1 MLSKLV
7 ALLGILLYIP
17 NMIPR
22 AEAFQQLRPTSCNLR
37 QSALRNHYF
46 RTAVKAFPL
55 EDVVLIEHSSL
66 GIRRGMRWDEATKT
80 FQQGALS
87 ESVKQTQLLNFFKN
101 CFVPSGAIS
110 SDYYTYSLWRSA
122 QRFVSATSSVF
133 GTQALLLALGFKSN
147 KIGIAAATT
156 WVLKDALG
164 KVSRI
169 FWASKHGR
177 KFDSDAKKW
186 RFRSSILFATG
197 NGLEIFTYIVPSMF
211 LVSYPHIGVFVSA
224 EFMVTVRVIIMPLN

>member
-1 MLSKLV
+1 MFDMMPQL
-7 ALLGILLYIP
+7 
-17 NMIPR
+17 
-22 AEAFQQLRPTSCNLR
+22 EAFSVKVSPSLRLPCPGIGCNR
-37 QSALRNHYF
+37 HTTVMSAFLF
-46 RTAVKAFPL
+46 EKA
-55 EDVVLIEHSSL
+55 VLIEHSSL
-66 GIRRGMRWDEATKT
+66 GIKKAMRWDESSKT
-80 FQQGALS
+80 FQQYALGKS
-87 ESVKQTQLLNFFKN
+87 EKQTPLLNFFKN

-110 SDYYTYSLWRSA
+110 SDYYKYSLWRSA

-147 KIGIAAATT
+147 RIGIAAATT

-211 LVSYPHIGVFVSA
+211 LVRI
-224 EFMVTVRVIIMPLN
+224 

>member
-1 MLSKLV
+1 MISKV
-7 ALLGILLYIP
+7 AVLLGLLLCIFDIIP
-17 NMIPR
+17 QL
-22 AEAFQQLRPTSCNLR
+22 EAFSVKSSSSLRLPYLVSSSHR
-37 QSALRNHYF
+37 QMITMS
-46 RTAVKAFPL
+46 AFPL
-55 EDVVLIEHSSL
+55 EDAVLIEHSSL
-66 GIRRGMRWDEATKT
+66 GIKKAMRWDESTKS
-80 FQQGALS
+80 FQQYALS
-87 ESVKQTQLLNFFKN
+87 ESVKQTPLLNFFKN
-101 CFVPSGAIS
+101 CFVPSGVIS
-110 SDYYTYSLWRSA
+110 SDYYKYSLWRSA

-147 KIGIAAATT
+147 RIGIAAATT

-211 LVSYPHIGVFVSA
+211 LVSTKEWNGYENG
-224 EFMVTVRVIIMPLN
+224 EKEEKRRG

>member
-1 MLSKLV
+1 MMSKVAVLVGLLLYVMDIIPHVNAFHSCHFQPSKLQH
-7 ALLGILLYIP
+7 LSS
-17 NMIPR
+17 
-22 AEAFQQLRPTSCNLR
+22 LRTSKCTI
-37 QSALRNHYF
+37 SMS
-46 RTAVKAFPL
+46 TFPL
-55 EDVVLIEHSSL
+55 ENAVLIEHSSL
-66 GIRRGMRWDEATKT
+66 GIKKAVRWDDTSKT
-80 FQQGALS
+80 FTPYALS
-87 ESVKQTQLLNFFKN
+87 KTEKQTPLLNFFKN

-110 SDYYTYSLWRSA
+110 SDYYIYSLWRSA

-147 KIGIAAATT
+147 RIGIAAATT

-186 RFRSSILFATG
+186 RFRSSLLFATG

-211 LVSYPHIGVFVSA
+211 LVS
-224 EFMVTVRVIIMPLN
+224 

>member
-1 MLSKLV
+1 MNTLLFVLIV
-7 ALLGILLYIP
+7 ACLAQI
-17 NMIPR
+17 
-22 AEAFQQLRPTSCNLR
+22 ATSFAPQIRIRNCNAITKKTFG
-37 QSALRNHYF
+37 SF
-46 RTAVKAFPL
+46 TAIYSSNGPPEL
-55 EDVVLIEHSSL
+55 QPILIEHSNL
-66 GIRRGMRWDEATKT
+66 GIKRAMRWDESSKT
-80 FQQGALS
+80 FQQYALH
-87 ESVKQTQLLNFFKN
+87 ESVKQTPLLNFFKN

-110 SDYYTYSLWRSA
+110 SDYYTYSLWRLA

-147 KIGIAAATT
+147 RIGIAAATT

-211 LVSYPHIGVFVSA
+211 LVSLLCSQPAIVCFVIN
-224 EFMVTVRVIIMPLN
+224 RV

>member
-1 MLSKLV
+1 MAVLV
-7 ALLGILLYIP
+7 GLLLCMVD
-17 NMIPR
+17 MIPTLD
-22 AEAFQQLRPTSCNLR
+22 ALQLRKVTQPAGALSTSANVRYSHTLR
-37 QSALRNHYF
+37 
-46 RTAVKAFPL
+46 AFPL
-55 EDVVLIEHSSL
+55 ENAVFIEHSNL
-66 GIRRGMRWDEATKT
+66 GIKKAMRWDESSAA
-80 FQQGALS
+80 FQQQALS
-87 ESVKQTQLLNFFKN
+87 ESVKQTPLLNFFKN

-147 KIGIAAATT
+147 RIGIAAATT

-186 RFRSSILFATG
+186 RFRSSLLYATG

-211 LVSYPHIGVFVSA
+211 LVSVDIIKSSSQMLIYPICCSGQ
-224 EFMVTVRVIIMPLN
+224 

>member
-1 MLSKLV
+1 MISRVV
-7 ALLGILLYIP
+7 ALIGLLLCIVE
-17 NMIPR
+17 MIPKLD
-22 AEAFQQLRPTSCNLR
+22 AFHHSFTSSLKFQVANTKNSRILTTM
-37 QSALRNHYF
+37 SAF
-46 RTAVKAFPL
+46 SL
-55 EDVVLIEHSSL
+55 EDAVLIEHTNL
-66 GIRRGMRWDEATKT
+66 GIKKAMRWDDSTNS
-80 FQQGALS
+80 FQQYALS
-87 ESVKQTQLLNFFKN
+87 ESVKQTPLLNFFKN

-147 KIGIAAATT
+147 RIGIAAATT

-211 LVSYPHIGVFVSA
+211 LVSRIVVKLL
-224 EFMVTVRVIIMPLN
+224 MIPLTAR

>member
-1 MLSKLV
+1 MISRVV
-7 ALLGILLYIP
+7 ALVGLLLCIVD
-17 NMIPR
+17 MIPKLD
-22 AEAFQQLRPTSCNLR
+22 AFHHSCSAPLKCQLSGTKNSRLLTTMS
-37 QSALRNHYF
+37 
-46 RTAVKAFPL
+46 AFPL
-55 EDVVLIEHSSL
+55 EDAVLIEHSNL
-66 GIRRGMRWDEATKT
+66 GIKKAMRWDDSTNS
-80 FQQGALS
+80 FQQYALS
-87 ESVKQTQLLNFFKN
+87 ESVKQTPLLNFFKN

-147 KIGIAAATT
+147 RIGIAAATT

-211 LVSYPHIGVFVSA
+211 LVSRIGDTHS
-224 EFMVTVRVIIMPLN
+224 T